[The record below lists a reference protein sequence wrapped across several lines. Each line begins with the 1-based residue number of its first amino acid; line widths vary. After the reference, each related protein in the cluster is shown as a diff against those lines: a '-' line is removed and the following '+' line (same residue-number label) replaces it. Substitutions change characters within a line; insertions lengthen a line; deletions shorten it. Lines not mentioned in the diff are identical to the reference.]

1 MEGML
6 FKIVIEK
13 SKSTSKLYTYD
24 ELDEESPIDVSL
36 VYNTVVEEE
45 IEYCVKNIVRYFYR
59 TY

>member
-1 MEGML
+1 MEGMI
-6 FKIVIEK
+6 FKLLIKETDSLAKI
-13 SKSTSKLYTYD
+13 YAYD
-24 ELDEESPIDVSL
+24 MLDEESPIDVSL